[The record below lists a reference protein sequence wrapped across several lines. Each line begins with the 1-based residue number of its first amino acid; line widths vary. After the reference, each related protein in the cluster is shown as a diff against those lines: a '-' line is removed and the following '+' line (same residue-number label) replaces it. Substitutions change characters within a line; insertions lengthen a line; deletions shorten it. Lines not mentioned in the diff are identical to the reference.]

1 MKKLFSMINEA
12 GTHPTGCIPRIAEAV
27 FATGL
32 LLKKGSAAGSV
43 VVTTAATENPVGI
56 SVTPPDVI
64 GDNVSV
70 ELLTAPGTKTG
81 TLGAGGAADGDLLVP
96 AAGGKLQKIP
106 TAAGTYYVCAR
117 ALQTGSENDEIELE
131 TFEPRPV
138 VISG

>member
-12 GTHPTGCIPRIAEAV
+12 GTHPTGRVARIAEAV

-32 LLKKGSAAGSV
+32 LLKKGAAAGSV
-43 VVTTAATENPVGI
+43 VVTAAATDNPLGL
-56 SVTPPDVI
+56 SVVPPDAI

-81 TLGAGGAADGDLLVP
+81 TLGAGGAEDGDLLVP
-96 AAGGKLQKIP
+96 AAGGKFQKTP
-106 TAAGTYYVCAR
+106 AANGTYYVCAR

-131 TFEPRPV
+131 TFAPRPV